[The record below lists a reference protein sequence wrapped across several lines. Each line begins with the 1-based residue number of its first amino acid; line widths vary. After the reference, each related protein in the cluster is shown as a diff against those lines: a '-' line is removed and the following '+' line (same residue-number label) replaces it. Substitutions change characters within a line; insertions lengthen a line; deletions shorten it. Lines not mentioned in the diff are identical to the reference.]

1 MTLLV
6 SLKTQHGSKILISP
20 YVCIDLFLT
29 NQANCFQHSNVF
41 KAGLS
46 NFCLLTIS
54 EFKVGFQKLSTKTV
68 NYLDY
73 KNFNNK
79 KFRSNISKL
88 YLELLI
94 WEALSIQSSVVLIN
108 MPLLKENIFVQ
119 MRLQLWLRNCTKPLW
134 EDPN

>member
-1 MTLLV
+1 MSLLV
-6 SLKTQHGSKILISP
+6 SLKTQHDSKIPVSP

-29 NQANCFQHSNVF
+29 NQANWFQHSNVF
-41 KAGLS
+41 KTGLS
-46 NFCLLTIS
+46 NFSLLTIT

-68 NYLDY
+68 NYWDY

-79 KFRSNISKL
+79 KFRSNIFKL

-119 MRLQLWLRNCTKPLW
+119 MRLQL
-134 EDPN
+134 